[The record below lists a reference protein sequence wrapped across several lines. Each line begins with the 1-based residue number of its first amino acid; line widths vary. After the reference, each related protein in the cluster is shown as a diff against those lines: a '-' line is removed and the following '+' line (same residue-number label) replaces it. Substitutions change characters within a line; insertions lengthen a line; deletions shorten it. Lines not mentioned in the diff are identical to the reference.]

1 MIKNAACIVQDT
13 SELKMEKSTINILSA
28 YELWVKIPT
37 DFLVKWTADNMMIS
51 FQWNKWYSVCKKKK
65 KTIGVIIAK

>member
-37 DFLVKWTADNMMIS
+37 DFLVK
-51 FQWNKWYSVCKKKK
+51 
-65 KTIGVIIAK
+65 